1 MSGIYIHIPFC
12 KKRCHYCDFYK
23 SVDLLQVDSFLAA
36 LSQEIFLRKDYLN
49 ERIISTIYF
58 GGGTPSILS
67 AKQLCEIL
75 DLIRTTYTVLS
86 EAEITMEA
94 NPDDLSAEYLKEIK
108 SIGINRLSIGIQSFS
123 DKDLIFMGRRH
134 SAMQAIEAV
143 KMSQSVG
150 FENISIDLIYGIP
163 GMSVKQWKENLHQAF
178 QLNVQHLSAYHLT
191 FHKGT
196 QFWKQLAK
204 GAIREIDEDE
214 SIIQFE
220 TLIEEA
226 KKNDFVH
233 YEISN
238 FALDGFFSKHNTS
251 YWNQTE
257 YLGLGPSA
265 HSYNKATRFWNVSSV
280 KKYLQHIDNK
290 SIAGKLETLSI
301 NDKFNDYLLTRLRTC
316 WGISKNQLLQQF
328 GSKYFQYFEQK
339 IIHYISLGFIEESN
353 DNVYITK
360 KGLFISD
367 SIIEELFYV

>member
-123 DKDLIFMGRRH
+123 DKYLIFMGRRH

-163 GMSVKQWKENLHQAF
+163 GMSVKQWKENLQQAF

-196 QFWKQLAK
+196 QFWKQLTK
-204 GAIREIDEDE
+204 GYIREIDEDE

-226 KKNDFVH
+226 KKNDFIH

-238 FALDGFFSKHNTS
+238 FALDGFFSRHNTS

>member
-75 DLIRTTYTVLS
+75 NLIKTAYTVLS

-163 GMSVKQWKENLHQAF
+163 GMSLQQWKENLQQAF
-178 QLNVQHLSAYHLT
+178 QLKVQHLSAYHLT

-196 QFWKQLAK
+196 QFWKQLTK
-204 GAIREIDEDE
+204 GVIHEINEDE
-214 SIIQFE
+214 SIMQFE
-220 TLIEEA
+220 MLIEEA
-226 KKNDFVH
+226 QKNDFVH

-238 FALDGFFSKHNTS
+238 FALDGFFSRHNTS

-290 SIAGKLETLSI
+290 TIAGRFETLSI

>member
-75 DLIRTTYTVLS
+75 NLIKTAYTVLS

-163 GMSVKQWKENLHQAF
+163 GMSLQQWKENLQQAF
-178 QLNVQHLSAYHLT
+178 QLKVQHLSAYHLT

-196 QFWKQLAK
+196 QFWKQLTK
-204 GAIREIDEDE
+204 GVIHEINEDE
-214 SIIQFE
+214 SIMQFE
-220 TLIEEA
+220 MLIEEA
-226 KKNDFVH
+226 QKNDFVH

-265 HSYNKATRFWNVSSV
+265 HSYNKTTRFWNISSV

-290 SIAGKLETLSI
+290 TIAGRFETLSI

>member
-339 IIHYISLGFIEESN
+339 IIHYKSLGFIEESN
-353 DNVYITK
+353 DNVFITK

>member
-1 MSGIYIHIPFC
+1 
-12 KKRCHYCDFYK
+12 
-23 SVDLLQVDSFLAA
+23 
-36 LSQEIFLRKDYLN
+36 
-49 ERIISTIYF
+49 
-58 GGGTPSILS
+58 
-67 AKQLCEIL
+67 
-75 DLIRTTYTVLS
+75 
-86 EAEITMEA
+86 MEA

-163 GMSVKQWKENLHQAF
+163 GMSLQQWKENLQQAF
-178 QLNVQHLSAYHLT
+178 QLKVQHLSAYHLT

-204 GAIREIDEDE
+204 GVIREIEEDE
-214 SIIQFE
+214 SIMQFE
-220 TLIEEA
+220 MLIEEA
-226 KKNDFVH
+226 QKNDFVH

-265 HSYNKATRFWNVSSV
+265 HSYNKTTRFWNISSV

-290 SIAGKLETLSI
+290 TIAGEFETLSI

-339 IIHYISLGFIEESN
+339 IIHYKSLGFIEESN

>member
-75 DLIRTTYTVLS
+75 NLIRTTYTVLP

-163 GMSVKQWKENLHQAF
+163 GMSLQQWKENLQQAF
-178 QLNVQHLSAYHLT
+178 QLKVQHLSAYHLT

-204 GAIREIDEDE
+204 GVIREIEEDE
-214 SIIQFE
+214 SIMQFE
-220 TLIEEA
+220 MLIEEA
-226 KKNDFVH
+226 QKNDFVH

-265 HSYNKATRFWNVSSV
+265 HSYNKTTRFWNISSV

-290 SIAGKLETLSI
+290 TIAGEFETLSI

-339 IIHYISLGFIEESN
+339 IIHYKSLGFIEESN

>member
-49 ERIISTIYF
+49 ERIVSTIYF

-75 DLIRTTYTVLS
+75 NLIKTAYTVLS

-94 NPDDLSAEYLKEIK
+94 NPDDLSAEYLIEIK

-134 SAMQAIEAV
+134 SAKQAIEAV
-143 KMSQSVG
+143 NMSQSVG

-339 IIHYISLGFIEESN
+339 IIHYKSLGFIEESN
-353 DNVYITK
+353 DNVFITK